1 MSEAM
6 MIALVGAGAGMC
18 SAIIPKLI
26 DNHYG
31 IGKDIKE
38 IKNDVQEMKKDTSMN
53 SDMIYQVLDHLATKN
68 NSGEMNRAL
77 KDYNSYFRHK
87 EDKK

>member
-1 MSEAM
+1 MSEALT
-6 MIALVGAGAGMC
+6 IALVGSVSAIFT
-18 SAIIPKLI
+18 AIIPKLI

-31 IGKDIKE
+31 IGKDIKC
-38 IKNDVQEMKKDTSMN
+38 IKEDVSEMKKDTSMN

-68 NSGEMNRAL
+68 NTGEMNRAL

>member
-6 MIALVGAGAGMC
+6 AIALVGSISALC
-18 SAIIPKLI
+18 SAVIPKLI

-31 IGKDIKE
+31 IGKDIKT
-38 IKNDVQEMKKDTSMN
+38 IKDDVSEMKRDTSMN